1 MMQLSIL
8 GAHGQVG
15 RALAAL
21 AGQENIPYRAL
32 ARAECDITDPL
43 AVRHAVAESRIVVN
57 CAAYTAVDQA
67 ESDQD
72 AAYRVNSL
80 GVENVAAACAEA
92 GIPLVH
98 LSTDYVFDGESSRPA
113 KEDDPPRPLNVYGRS
128 KLAGEEKVRERLACH
143 IILRTSWIFSAHG
156 QNFVKTILRLAG
168 SQPELRV
175 VDDQIGGPT
184 AAADLAPAIIRM
196 VRACEQPGFPHWGTY
211 HFSGAPAVSW
221 HDFARAVVAG
231 HGTVVVP
238 IATKDLLT
246 AARRPPNSVLDC
258 NRIYRIFGIRQPD
271 WRAALADVR
280 EALTDGLADA
290 DMP

>member
-1 MMQLSIL
+1 VMQMSIL

-21 AGQENIPYRAL
+21 ARQKSIPYRAL

-57 CAAYTAVDQA
+57 CAAYTVVDQA

-80 GVENVAAACAEA
+80 GAENVAAACAEA

-113 KEDDPPRPLNVYGRS
+113 KEDDPPRPVNVYGRS
-128 KLAGEEKVRERLACH
+128 KLGGEEKVRERLACH

-184 AAADLAPAIIRM
+184 AAADLAQAIIRM
-196 VRACEQPGFPHWGTY
+196 VRACERPGFPHWGTY
-211 HFSGAPAVSW
+211 HFSGAPPVSW
-221 HDFARAVVAG
+221 YDFARAIVAG
-231 HGTVVVP
+231 RGTVVVP
-238 IATKDLLT
+238 VATKDFLT

-258 NRIYRIFGIRQPD
+258 SRILRAFGLGQPD

-280 EALTDGLADA
+280 EELTCGLQDT
-290 DMP
+290 DML